1 MTKAQ
6 AKRALDAIDKMEAS
20 KKLDAVMMSRHT
32 ALLSSAQ
39 RSKIYRLSGEV
50 ARLTKMY
57 E

>member
-1 MTKAQ
+1 MAKMTKAQ
-6 AKRALDAIDKMEAS
+6 ARKRIMEAS

-32 ALLSSAQ
+32 ALLSSSQ

-50 ARLTKMY
+50 ARLTKLY